1 MNSDTTTTTTAVPN
15 EVSVP
20 LTVSESAAEFQDR
33 RVTPAQRRTPGIE
46 RRQFSNSYSDLS
58 PEAAELG
65 RAIDAYKL
73 QHHRRFINFEEILT
87 VLKSLGYRK
96 S

>member
-1 MNSDTTTTTTAVPN
+1 MSEYQTFGSEALGEQFTNFASDFV
-15 EVSVP
+15 
-20 LTVSESAAEFQDR
+20 DR
-33 RVTPAQRRTPGIE
+33 RAGSIQRKSPGIE
-46 RRQFSNSYSDLS
+46 RRQFTDSHSDLS

-73 QHHRRFINFEEILT
+73 AHRRRFINHEEMLQIIQ
-87 VLKSLGYRK
+87 SLGYRK

>member
-1 MNSDTTTTTTAVPN
+1 MKSTSTSTSDIGQSLPDQ
-15 EVSVP
+15 
-20 LTVSESAAEFQDR
+20 AAENHIPPAPFQER
-33 RVTPAQRRTPGIE
+33 RMAPTLRRTPGIE

-58 PEAAELG
+58 PDAAELG

-73 QHHRRFINFEEILT
+73 EHHRRFINFEEMLT
-87 VLKSLGYRK
+87 IIKSLGYRK